1 MTLLALRNSIAILM
15 ASLGVAIL
23 GLVALGRLPV
33 DLFPNINLPIINV
46 GTIYTG
52 AGVLDIEKT
61 VTYPI
66 EKAVSAVSDV
76 KFVESKS
83 RQGLSTVR
91 LWMNWGADVN
101 NGQTEVIQR
110 IQQILNSLPTGIK
123 QPFIVRYDLSNIP
136 VVLVTV
142 SGGGLDERQLYDLT
156 YNAIEPQLER
166 LGGVASAS
174 IDGGKVRQITV
185 NLNRDQLYAKGVSI
199 VDVVS
204 AVNSANFLLPAGDMK
219 AGRLD
224 YNLYTNNQFAIVP
237 PMENIVVRTV
247 GPNGVPI
254 HVKDLG
260 YVADSH
266 ETQTSIVRID
276 DERGV
281 FLSVNKQPG
290 ANTIAVVDQVKKL
303 LPTLLGVPPGVKVGI
318 TFDQSIYIRRA
329 IESLWDEAIQGS
341 VLAFVVILVFL
352 RSLTSTLIISIA
364 IPLSIL
370 LSFICMYFLG
380 QTLNVFTLGGLA
392 LAVGRLVDDSIV
404 ELENINRHLNIPGT
418 PRRTAVLDAA
428 REVAMPIFSA
438 TITTIIVFVPTV
450 FLEGQIKLLFIP
462 LTFTISISLFASFL
476 VSRTVTPLLAL
487 KLITPEKPV
496 GPASR
501 SLRDRLFLG
510 SRYFFT
516 WIEERYARSIEWA
529 LAHPRLVVGSTAG
542 AFVASLFLV
551 SAPSLGLG
559 PLIGTEFFPASD
571 EAQFRINLKA
581 PVGTRVE
588 ETERIV
594 KAMESIVKAELRA
607 EELVSIVSNVGIP
620 QGPSAVFTSN
630 TGPHSAS
637 VQVDLSTADERKR
650 SDREIIAALR
660 PRFAGKFPGTTY
672 RFVPGGLVARTINFG
687 SDTALEVEVL
697 GYDLGAADALSRE
710 LARIMASTSGVTD
723 VTISR
728 DANYPQFEITVDREK
743 AAAAG
748 LFQRGIAEAVLFS
761 LNSNASISPSIFTD
775 PRTGNQYNVVVQL
788 DEPYRRT
795 PEDLGRIF
803 VTTDDGR
810 PVLLST
816 IADIKQSAGPVEIER
831 KYQQRLVRIAA
842 NAVGRDLGS
851 ISEELEAKFG
861 RLPLPA
867 GFTVRLGGQTE
878 QQRESFASLS
888 FTSLLAVLLVY
899 MVLASQFRSLK
910 DPFTIMFSVPMGLIG
925 VFWALYL
932 TNTTLSTTSFMGII
946 MMVGIVVSNGVLLV
960 EYINE
965 RRRHGEPLRVAVPR
979 AGRIRLRPILM
990 TVLTTVVGL
999 LPMALAFGVGT
1010 EANQPLAIAV
1020 IGGLL
1025 VSTFFTLIL
1034 IPTLYVMLEERF
1046 PRTIR
1051 EAEETS

>member
-52 AGVLDIEKT
+52 AGVLD
-61 VTYPI
+61 I

-290 ANTIAVVDQVKKL
+290 ANTIAVVDQVKRL
-303 LPTLLGVPPGVKVGI
+303 LPKLLGVPPGVKVGI
-318 TFDQSIYIRRA
+318 TFDQSIYIRQA
-329 IESLWDEAIQGS
+329 IESLWHEAIQGS
-341 VLAFVVILVFL
+341 VLAFLVILIFL

-370 LSFICMYFLG
+370 LSFIVMYFLG

-404 ELENINRHLNIPGT
+404 ELENINRHLAMPGQE
-418 PRRTAVLDAA
+418 RRRAVLDAA

-501 SLRDRLFLG
+501 SLRDRLSLG
-510 SRYFFT
+510 SRDFFT
-516 WIEERYARSIEWA
+516 WIEERYARLIEWS

-559 PLIGTEFFPASD
+559 PLIGTEF
-571 EAQFRINLKA
+571 
-581 PVGTRVE
+581 
-588 ETERIV
+588 
-594 KAMESIVKAELRA
+594 
-607 EELVSIVSNVGIP
+607 
-620 QGPSAVFTSN
+620 
-630 TGPHSAS
+630 
-637 VQVDLSTADERKR
+637 
-650 SDREIIAALR
+650 
-660 PRFAGKFPGTTY
+660 
-672 RFVPGGLVARTINFG
+672 
-687 SDTALEVEVL
+687 
-697 GYDLGAADALSRE
+697 
-710 LARIMASTSGVTD
+710 
-723 VTISR
+723 
-728 DANYPQFEITVDREK
+728 
-743 AAAAG
+743 
-748 LFQRGIAEAVLFS
+748 
-761 LNSNASISPSIFTD
+761 
-775 PRTGNQYNVVVQL
+775 
-788 DEPYRRT
+788 
-795 PEDLGRIF
+795 
-803 VTTDDGR
+803 
-810 PVLLST
+810 
-816 IADIKQSAGPVEIER
+816 
-831 KYQQRLVRIAA
+831 
-842 NAVGRDLGS
+842 
-851 ISEELEAKFG
+851 
-861 RLPLPA
+861 
-867 GFTVRLGGQTE
+867 
-878 QQRESFASLS
+878 
-888 FTSLLAVLLVY
+888 
-899 MVLASQFRSLK
+899 
-910 DPFTIMFSVPMGLIG
+910 
-925 VFWALYL
+925 
-932 TNTTLSTTSFMGII
+932 
-946 MMVGIVVSNGVLLV
+946 
-960 EYINE
+960 
-965 RRRHGEPLRVAVPR
+965 
-979 AGRIRLRPILM
+979 
-990 TVLTTVVGL
+990 
-999 LPMALAFGVGT
+999 
-1010 EANQPLAIAV
+1010 
-1020 IGGLL
+1020 
-1025 VSTFFTLIL
+1025 
-1034 IPTLYVMLEERF
+1034 
-1046 PRTIR
+1046 
-1051 EAEETS
+1051 

>member
-303 LPTLLGVPPGVKVGI
+303 LPKLLGVPPGVKVGI

-571 EAQFRINLKA
+571 EAQFRINLRA

>member
-166 LGGVASAS
+166 LGGAASAS

-303 LPTLLGVPPGVKVGI
+303 LPKLLGVPPGVKVGI

-352 RSLTSTLIISIA
+352 RSLTSTLII
-364 IPLSIL
+364 
-370 LSFICMYFLG
+370 
-380 QTLNVFTLGGLA
+380 
-392 LAVGRLVDDSIV
+392 
-404 ELENINRHLNIPGT
+404 
-418 PRRTAVLDAA
+418 
-428 REVAMPIFSA
+428 SA

-650 SDREIIAALR
+650 SDR
-660 PRFAGKFPGTTY
+660 G
-672 RFVPGGLVARTINFG
+672 
-687 SDTALEVEVL
+687 
-697 GYDLGAADALSRE
+697 
-710 LARIMASTSGVTD
+710 
-723 VTISR
+723 
-728 DANYPQFEITVDREK
+728 
-743 AAAAG
+743 
-748 LFQRGIAEAVLFS
+748 
-761 LNSNASISPSIFTD
+761 
-775 PRTGNQYNVVVQL
+775 
-788 DEPYRRT
+788 
-795 PEDLGRIF
+795 
-803 VTTDDGR
+803 
-810 PVLLST
+810 
-816 IADIKQSAGPVEIER
+816 
-831 KYQQRLVRIAA
+831 
-842 NAVGRDLGS
+842 
-851 ISEELEAKFG
+851 
-861 RLPLPA
+861 
-867 GFTVRLGGQTE
+867 
-878 QQRESFASLS
+878 
-888 FTSLLAVLLVY
+888 
-899 MVLASQFRSLK
+899 
-910 DPFTIMFSVPMGLIG
+910 
-925 VFWALYL
+925 
-932 TNTTLSTTSFMGII
+932 
-946 MMVGIVVSNGVLLV
+946 
-960 EYINE
+960 
-965 RRRHGEPLRVAVPR
+965 
-979 AGRIRLRPILM
+979 
-990 TVLTTVVGL
+990 
-999 LPMALAFGVGT
+999 
-1010 EANQPLAIAV
+1010 
-1020 IGGLL
+1020 
-1025 VSTFFTLIL
+1025 
-1034 IPTLYVMLEERF
+1034 
-1046 PRTIR
+1046 
-1051 EAEETS
+1051 

>member
-329 IESLWDEAIQGS
+329 IESLWDEAIHGS
-341 VLAFVVILVFL
+341 VLAFVVILVF
-352 RSLTSTLIISIA
+352 
-364 IPLSIL
+364 
-370 LSFICMYFLG
+370 
-380 QTLNVFTLGGLA
+380 
-392 LAVGRLVDDSIV
+392 
-404 ELENINRHLNIPGT
+404 
-418 PRRTAVLDAA
+418 
-428 REVAMPIFSA
+428 
-438 TITTIIVFVPTV
+438 VPTV
-450 FLEGQIKLLFIP
+450 FLYGQIKLLFIP
-462 LTFTISISLFASFL
+462 ITFTISISLFASFL

-510 SRYFFT
+510 SRDFFT

-630 TGPHSAS
+630 TGPHSA
-637 VQVDLSTADERKR
+637 
-650 SDREIIAALR
+650 
-660 PRFAGKFPGTTY
+660 
-672 RFVPGGLVARTINFG
+672 
-687 SDTALEVEVL
+687 
-697 GYDLGAADALSRE
+697 
-710 LARIMASTSGVTD
+710 
-723 VTISR
+723 
-728 DANYPQFEITVDREK
+728 
-743 AAAAG
+743 
-748 LFQRGIAEAVLFS
+748 
-761 LNSNASISPSIFTD
+761 
-775 PRTGNQYNVVVQL
+775 
-788 DEPYRRT
+788 
-795 PEDLGRIF
+795 
-803 VTTDDGR
+803 
-810 PVLLST
+810 
-816 IADIKQSAGPVEIER
+816 
-831 KYQQRLVRIAA
+831 
-842 NAVGRDLGS
+842 
-851 ISEELEAKFG
+851 
-861 RLPLPA
+861 
-867 GFTVRLGGQTE
+867 
-878 QQRESFASLS
+878 
-888 FTSLLAVLLVY
+888 
-899 MVLASQFRSLK
+899 
-910 DPFTIMFSVPMGLIG
+910 
-925 VFWALYL
+925 
-932 TNTTLSTTSFMGII
+932 
-946 MMVGIVVSNGVLLV
+946 
-960 EYINE
+960 
-965 RRRHGEPLRVAVPR
+965 
-979 AGRIRLRPILM
+979 
-990 TVLTTVVGL
+990 
-999 LPMALAFGVGT
+999 
-1010 EANQPLAIAV
+1010 
-1020 IGGLL
+1020 
-1025 VSTFFTLIL
+1025 
-1034 IPTLYVMLEERF
+1034 
-1046 PRTIR
+1046 
-1051 EAEETS
+1051 

>member
-303 LPTLLGVPPGVKVGI
+303 LPKLLGVPPGVKVGI

-571 EAQFRINLKA
+571 EAQFRINLRA

-965 RRRHGEPLRVAVPR
+965 RRRHGESLRVAVPR